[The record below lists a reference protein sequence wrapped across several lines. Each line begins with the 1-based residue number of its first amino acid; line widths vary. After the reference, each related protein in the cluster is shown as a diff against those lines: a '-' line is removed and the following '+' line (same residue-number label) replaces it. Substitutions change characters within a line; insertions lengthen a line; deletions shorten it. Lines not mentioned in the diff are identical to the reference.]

1 MQARVLSGFVI
12 RNIIL
17 GWVIFRSSGKLLNP
31 SNFCSS
37 AHVLIAQQTFR
48 SVFKSVAESCSRCY
62 VSQSLCTEWH
72 LEAWGHGRVCTCE
85 LLRGWVRLTP
95 APCHDWQSLATGAG
109 AWTENWGR
117 SQCQVCPPPP
127 SLALPSKGCHRSV
140 LDLAHPDVFFTNFQM
155 IFAQNLTI
163 PLTDTANFLWPQPPT
178 SYWSYNQYTLLITET
193 A

>member
-48 SVFKSVAESCSRCY
+48 SVFKSVAESCSRCL
-62 VSQSLCTEWH
+62 VSQSLYTEWH
-72 LEAWGHGRVCTCE
+72 LETGGHGRVCTYE

-140 LDLAHPDVFFTNFQM
+140 LDLAHPDIFFYKLSNDFC
-155 IFAQNLTI
+155 AESHHTI
-163 PLTDTANFLWPQPPT
+163 NWHSKFF
-178 SYWSYNQYTLLITET
+178 
-193 A
+193 